1 MEATIFEFLNQD
13 LANPFF
19 DAVLPVYRDKLT
31 WIPLYVLIAYL
42 IWNRWGWR
50 KTLYLLLCMAAVIA
64 VADQVAAGI
73 IKPWVGRIR
82 PCAAEDLAGE
92 VRVLVGCG
100 GKLSFPSNHATNH
113 FAVATL
119 LCLTFVRKWYWRCAW
134 LLWALSIS
142 LAQVYV
148 GKHYPGDI
156 LAGALLGTAIAILGY
171 MVYRRVAA
179 EHAVT

>member
-1 MEATIFEFLNQD
+1 METSIFTFLNQD

-31 WIPLYVLIAYL
+31 WVPLYLLVAILLVL
-42 IWNRWGWR
+42 REGWR
-50 KTLYLLLCMAAVIA
+50 RTLYLLLAMGAVIA
-64 VADQVAAGI
+64 VADQLAAGL

-82 PCAAEDLAGE
+82 PCAAPELAGQ

-100 GKLSFPSNHATNH
+100 GHLSFPSNHATNH
-113 FAVATL
+113 FAVAVFL
-119 LCLTFVRKWYWRCAW
+119 GLTFVRRVGFRMLW

-156 LAGALLGTAIAILGY
+156 LAGAVLGGLLAYLGFLA
-171 MVYRRVAA
+171 YRRLAGA
-179 EHAVT
+179 EAIT

>member
-1 MEATIFEFLNQD
+1 MEASIFTFLNQD

-31 WIPLYVLIAYL
+31 WVPLYLVVTYL
-42 IWNRWGWR
+42 LWRRVGWR
-50 KTLYLLLCMAAVIA
+50 STLYFLLALGVIIA
-64 VADQVAAGI
+64 VADQLAAGV

-82 PCAAEDLAGE
+82 PCAAEALRGE

-100 GKLSFPSNHATNH
+100 GELSFPSNHATNH
-113 FAVATL
+113 FAVAVF
-119 LCLTFVRKWYWRCAW
+119 LCLTFVRRTPFRILW
-134 LLWALSIS
+134 LCWALSIS

-156 LAGALLGTAIAILGY
+156 LAGAALGGLLAYLGFLL
-171 MVYRRVAA
+171 YRRLAGPA
-179 EHAVT
+179 AVT